1 MYTIN
6 KITNTSS
13 TTTGSIT
20 TGKSA
25 LGQTVV
31 NTYNAAHVLLEQT
44 VTLSNTLAVKYFL
57 VADGSYTDQIFSNGY
72 LSSSSS
78 YSTTNVKLSTSYYS
92 KAGIVSGTDT
102 FTYNTKGMISNVVKV
117 TPTKV
122 DNIAYTY
129 SASNLLSTLVHTNAA
144 GQLTETDYYKA
155 TGALDHI
162 VMNVPAVIPPP
173 TVLSTVGTWSNIAG
187 YGEVDY
193 IKALNIITGGNLT
206 ATVPTGN
213 VSWSSIATH
222 TNDVVTAGFTGKGIV
237 IADINTGI
245 DLRNTALTHSLS
257 SYNWNFLTNTSN
269 VQDDNSHGSEVA
281 SLITATNIGNGVT
294 GNATGAQLMVLKAL
308 DANNNGT
315 LANIVSAIDYAV
327 DHGANVINL
336 SLGVSS
342 VQPAILTAL
351 QYAQSHNV
359 LVSIASGNDGGN
371 TPVYPAAYAQQLSN
385 VVAVGATANGVPNG
399 ATLFAS
405 YADKT
410 GTNTAYNYVD
420 APGSALT
427 GYNDAGVIV
436 TSSGTSL
443 ASALVASEMAVLLQA
458 YNSISGHVANSA
470 AAISSVI
477 SAITHGVD
485 AISLTGIAPIPSTFF
500 A

>member
-6 KITNTSS
+6 KITKTL
-13 TTTGSIT
+13 TIATGSETIGT
-20 TGKSA
+20 SA
-25 LGQTVV
+25 SGQTVI
-31 NTYNAAHVLLEQT
+31 NFYNPAGVLVEQD
-44 VTLSNTLAVKYFL
+44 VTITATIAVKYFP
-57 VADGSYTDQIFSNGY
+57 VANGSYTDQIFSNGH
-72 LSSSSS
+72 LSSSDI
-78 YSTTNVKLSTSYYS
+78 YSTTGIKLSTSFYS
-92 KAGIVSGTDT
+92 TTGAVSETDT
-102 FTYNTKGMISNVVKV
+102 FTYNTKGLISNVVKV

-129 SASNLLSTLVHTNAA
+129 SASNLLSTLIHTNGA
-144 GQLTETDYYKA
+144 GQLTETDYYTA

-187 YGEVDY
+187 YGEVNY
-193 IKALNIITGGNLT
+193 LKALNVLTGSTLSDV
-206 ATVPTGN
+206 VPTGI
-213 VSWSSIATH
+213 VSWSNSATH
-222 TNDVVTAGFTGKGIV
+222 TNDAVAAGFTGKGII

-245 DLRNTALTHSLS
+245 DLHNTALTHNLS

-308 DANNNGT
+308 DANNNAT

-342 VQPAILTAL
+342 AQPAILTAL

-385 VVAVGATANGVPNG
+385 VVAVGATANGAPNG
-399 ATLFAS
+399 ATLFAN

-427 GYNDAGVIV
+427 GYNNAGVIV
-436 TSSGTSL
+436 TSNGTSL
-443 ASALVASEMAVLLQA
+443 ASSLVASEMAVLLQA

-477 SAITHGVD
+477 TAITHGVD
-485 AISLTGIAPIPSTFF
+485 AISLTGIAPIPSTVF

>member
-31 NTYNAAHVLLEQT
+31 NTYNVAHVLLEQT

-57 VADGSYTDQIFSNGY
+57 VADGSYTDQIVSNGY

-129 SASNLLSTLVHTNAA
+129 SASNKLATLVHTDAN
-144 GQLTETDYYKA
+144 GHLTQTDYFKA
-155 TGALDHI
+155 TGVLDYI
-162 VMNVPAVIPPP
+162 VKNVPVVIP
-173 TVLSTVGTWSNIAG
+173 VLSTVGTWSTIAG

-213 VSWSSIATH
+213 VSWSDIATH
-222 TNDVVTAGFTGKGIV
+222 TSDIVTAGFTGKGIV

-245 DLRNTALTHSLS
+245 DLRNTTLTHNLS
-257 SYNWNFLTNTSN
+257 SYNWNFLTNTAN
-269 VQDDNSHGSEVA
+269 VQDDNGHGSKIA
-281 SLITATNIGNGVT
+281 SLITATDIGNGVT
-294 GNATGAQLMVLKAL
+294 GSATGAQLMVLKAL
-308 DANNNGT
+308 DANNNAT
-315 LANIVSAIDYAV
+315 VSNVVAAINYAV
-327 DHGANVINL
+327 DHGANIINL
-336 SLGVSS
+336 SLGSNAA
-342 VQPAILTAL
+342 QPAILTAL
-351 QYAQSHNV
+351 KYAQSHNV
-359 LVSIASGNDGGN
+359 LVAIASGNDGDN
-371 TPVYPAAYAQQLSN
+371 TPDNPASYAQQLSN
-385 VVAVGATANGVPNG
+385 VVAVGATAKGVPNG

-410 GTNTAYNYVD
+410 GSSTAYNYVD

-427 GYNDAGVIV
+427 GYNHVGVIV
-436 TSSGTSL
+436 TSNGTSL
-443 ASALVASEMAVLLQA
+443 ASSVVASEMAVLLQA

-485 AISLTGIAPIPSTFF
+485 AISLTGITPIPSTFF

>member
-13 TTTGSIT
+13 TTTGSTI

-44 VTLSNTLAVKYFL
+44 VTLSNTLAIKYSI
-57 VADGSYTDQIFSNGY
+57 VADGSYTDQIVSNGY

-92 KAGIVSGTDT
+92 KTGIVSGTDT
-102 FTYNTKGMISNVVKV
+102 FTYNTKGMVSNVVKV

-129 SASNLLSTLVHTNAA
+129 SASNKLATLVHTDAT
-144 GQLTETDYYKA
+144 GHLTQTDYFKA
-155 TGALDHI
+155 TGALDYI
-162 VMNVPAVIPPP
+162 VKNVPVVIP
-173 TVLSTVGTWSNIAG
+173 VLSTVGAWSTIAG

-213 VSWSSIATH
+213 VSWSNIATH

-245 DLRNTALTHSLS
+245 DLRNTALTHNLS
-257 SYNWNFLTNTSN
+257 SYNWNFLTNTAN
-269 VQDDNSHGSEVA
+269 VQDDNGHGSKIA
-281 SLITATNIGNGVT
+281 SLITATDIGNGVT
-294 GNATGAQLMVLKAL
+294 GSATGAQLMVLKAL
-308 DANNNGT
+308 NANNNT
-315 LANIVSAIDYAV
+315 TVTTVVSAINYAV

-336 SLGVSS
+336 SLGGAAQ
-342 VQPAILTAL
+342 QPTILTAL

-359 LVSIASGNDGGN
+359 LVSVASGNDGGN

-385 VVAVGATANGVPNG
+385 VVAVGATAKGVPNG

-443 ASALVASEMAVLLQA
+443 ASSLVASEMAVLLQA